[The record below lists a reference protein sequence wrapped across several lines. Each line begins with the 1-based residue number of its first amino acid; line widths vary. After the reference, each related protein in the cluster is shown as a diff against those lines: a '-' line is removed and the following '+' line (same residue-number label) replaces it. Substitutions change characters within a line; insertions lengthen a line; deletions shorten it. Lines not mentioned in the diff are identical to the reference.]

1 MLKTPQISRA
11 PESEV
16 LYVTI
21 LAVSDLLTVS
31 HSSPTHTDS
40 LSACEVV
47 GPCGVACSD
56 LLPSPKEPC
65 GIRPAGPRAL

>member
-1 MLKTPQISRA
+1 MLKTRQFSPA

-21 LAVSDLLTVS
+21 IAVSDLLTVS
-31 HSSPTHTDS
+31 HFSPTHTDP

-56 LLPSPKEPC
+56 
-65 GIRPAGPRAL
+65 